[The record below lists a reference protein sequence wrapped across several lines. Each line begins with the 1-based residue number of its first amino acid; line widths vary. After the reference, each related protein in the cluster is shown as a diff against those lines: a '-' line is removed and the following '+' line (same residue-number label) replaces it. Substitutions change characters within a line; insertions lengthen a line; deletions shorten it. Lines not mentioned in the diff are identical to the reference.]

1 MVLLIVS
8 RVSFDLSRKIKE
20 GSARRVLFT
29 FLRLSIT
36 AEAEQCSVG
45 LLKEKIGLVLSN
57 EGLLNRLN

>member
-8 RVSFDLSRKIKE
+8 RVSFDLSWKIKE

-45 LLKEKIGLVLSN
+45 LLKEKNRIGVVK
-57 EGLLNRLN
+57 